1 MGLTPEQQ
9 RLDIVSEAIGRLLK
23 KQDELEQ
30 RIARLEGKA
39 AAPVREPA
47 PVVTEPVSQ
56 ATPKPQP
63 ATLFP
68 KPPPAPSAPL
78 PKKPALETKVGLTVV
93 NRIGVITLVLG
104 VAFFFK
110 WAVDN
115 DWIGPAGRVILGVI
129 AAFATL
135 AVADFLWR
143 KGQQIFAQ
151 GVTGTGIGILFLS

>member
-9 RLDIVSEAIGRLLK
+9 RLDIISEAIGRLLK

-39 AAPVREPA
+39 AIPKPAAASAMEPA
-47 PVVTEPVSQ
+47 PAMAEPASL
-56 ATPKPQP
+56 TPKPEP
-63 ATLFP
+63 AALFP
-68 KPPPAPSAPL
+68 PSEPPPSPSAPP

-129 AAFATL
+129 AAFAAL
-135 AVADFLWR
+135 AAADFLWR

-151 GVTGTGIGILFLS
+151 